1 VAETP
6 GFNPDRL
13 ADTKRPEPVVPR
25 ILDAPVAS
33 QARGFTEIK
42 IVGVGGGGGNAVNR
56 MIEADVRGVEFIA
69 VNTDSQALSQSLA
82 LQRLCIGARTTRGLG
97 AGGDPQQGERAALA
111 SEAELRE
118 LLADTDMVFITAGLG
133 GGTGTGA
140 APVIAGIAR
149 EQGALTVAVV
159 TLPFSF
165 EGARRRRVAE
175 AGLRAL
181 RERVDAIIVIPND
194 RLLRLSDG
202 HLPMVEAFRLADDV
216 LRQGVQGIADLI
228 TYTGLINLDFADVKT
243 VMANAG
249 TALMA
254 VGEARG
260 EARALQAAHAA
271 INSPLLDA
279 SIAGAR
285 GVLINIT
292 GGPDLT
298 LTEVSEAANAIYEVV
313 DPGANIL
320 IGAVVHPR
328 PQAEVRLTL
337 IATGLPDSDSGAGRE
352 ARERRWP
359 GERGGWERPAPLDE
373 ARAHDDASDWERE
386 PPEREGR
393 RPPPDAPPW
402 DYLVSRRHD
411 DPPPA
416 PPRRPEPADLDLPP
430 FLRRRRQ
437 RP

>member
-1 VAETP
+1 VAESP

-13 ADTKRPEPVVPR
+13 ADAKRPEPVVPR

-82 LQRLCIGARTTRGLG
+82 LHRLCIGARTTRGLG
-97 AGGDPQQGERAALA
+97 AGGDPQQGERAARA

-165 EGARRRRVAE
+165 EGVQRRRVAE

-228 TYTGLINLDFADVKT
+228 TYTGLINLDFADVKS

-279 SIAGAR
+279 STAGAR

-313 DPGANIL
+313 DPSANIL

-328 PQAEVRLTL
+328 PQPEVRLTL

-352 ARERRWP
+352 ARERRWA
-359 GERGGWERPAPLDE
+359 GERGGRPQAPPARERASDDEPGWEDETPAREWRRPA
-373 ARAHDDASDWERE
+373 A
-386 PPEREGR
+386 
-393 RPPPDAPPW
+393 DAPPW
-402 DYLVSRRHD
+402 HYFLSRRERD
-411 DPPPA
+411 E
-416 PPRRPEPADLDLPP
+416 PPRRRGEPDDLDLPP

>member
-1 VAETP
+1 MAKQG

-13 ADTKRPEPVVPR
+13 GEPTRPEPVVPR
-25 ILDAPVAS
+25 ILETTPTVA
-33 QARGFTEIK
+33 QARGFTEVR

-69 VNTDSQALSQSLA
+69 VNTDAQALAQSHA
-82 LQRLCIGARTTRGLG
+82 LRRICIGSGTTRGLG
-97 AGGDPQQGERAALA
+97 AGGDPFQGERAAQA
-111 SEAELRE
+111 SEGELRE
-118 LLADTDMVFITAGLG
+118 AVAGADMVFITAGMG

-140 APVIAGIAR
+140 APVVAGLAR
-149 EQGALTVAVV
+149 EEGALTVAVV
-159 TLPFSF
+159 TLPFAF
-165 EGARRRRVAE
+165 EGSRRRRSAE
-175 AGLRAL
+175 GGLQAL
-181 RERVDAIIVIPND
+181 REHVDALIVIPND
-194 RLLRLSDG
+194 RLMRLSDG

-216 LRQGVQGIADLI
+216 LRQGVQGIADLV
-228 TYTGLINLDFADVKT
+228 TYTGLINLDFADVKS
-243 VMANAG
+243 VMTDAG

-260 EARALQAAHAA
+260 DSRALQAAHAA

-320 IGAVVHPR
+320 VGAVVHPR
-328 PQAEVRLTL
+328 PQPEVKLTL
-337 IATGLPDSDSGAGRE
+337 IATGLPGTDSVPARE
-352 ARERRWP
+352 SRDRRAAPPARERDA
-359 GERGGWERPAPLDE
+359 GYERERDRE
-373 ARAHDDASDWERE
+373 RDWDHDWDRDRERDWDRE
-386 PPEREGR
+386 PPLAEA
-393 RPPPDAPPW
+393 PDE
-402 DYLVSRRHD
+402 D
-411 DPPPA
+411 
-416 PPRRPEPADLDLPP
+416 DLDLPA

-437 RP
+437 R

>member
-1 VAETP
+1 VAKQG

-13 ADTKRPEPVVPR
+13 GDPTRPEPVVPR
-25 ILDAPVAS
+25 ILESTPTVA
-33 QARGFTEIK
+33 QARGFTEVR

-69 VNTDSQALSQSLA
+69 VNTDAQALAQSHA
-82 LQRLCIGARTTRGLG
+82 LRRICIGSGTTRGLG
-97 AGGDPQQGERAALA
+97 AGGDPFQGERAAQA
-111 SEAELRE
+111 SEGELRE
-118 LLADTDMVFITAGLG
+118 AVAGADMVFITAGMG

-140 APVIAGIAR
+140 APIVAGYAR
-149 EQGALTVAVV
+149 EEGALTVAVV
-159 TLPFSF
+159 TLPFAF
-165 EGARRRRVAE
+165 EGTRRRRAAE
-175 AGLRAL
+175 SGLQAL
-181 RERVDAIIVIPND
+181 RESVDALIVIPND
-194 RLLRLSDG
+194 RLMRLSDG

-216 LRQGVQGIADLI
+216 LRQGVQGIADLV
-228 TYTGLINLDFADVKT
+228 TYTGLINLDFADVKS
-243 VMANAG
+243 VMSDAG

-328 PQAEVRLTL
+328 PQPEVKLTL
-337 IATGLPDSDSGAGRE
+337 IATGLPGSESVP
-352 ARERRWP
+352 ARESR
-359 GERGGWERPAPLDE
+359 ERQPTPLPRERDWDRERPRERPRDVE
-373 ARAHDDASDWERE
+373 RERARDWERDVPLGE
-386 PPEREGR
+386 PP
-393 RPPPDAPPW
+393 
-402 DYLVSRRHD
+402 D
-411 DPPPA
+411 DD
-416 PPRRPEPADLDLPP
+416 DLDLPA

-437 RP
+437 R

>member
-1 VAETP
+1 MNSP
-6 GFNPDRL
+6 
-13 ADTKRPEPVVPR
+13 
-25 ILDAPVAS
+25 
-33 QARGFTEIK
+33 ARGFTEIK

-56 MIEADVRGVEFIA
+56 MIEADVRGVEFVA

-82 LQRLCIGARTTRGLG
+82 LHRLCIGPRTTRGLG
-97 AGGDPQQGERAALA
+97 AGGDPQQGERAAQA

-228 TYTGLINLDFADVKT
+228 TYTGLINLDFADVKS
-243 VMANAG
+243 VMSDAG

-313 DPGANIL
+313 DPTANIL

-337 IATGLPDSDSGAGRE
+337 IATGLPDSDSAASRDP
-352 ARERRWP
+352 RERR
-359 GERGGWERPAPLDE
+359 GSRERGGRERLPRPEDPRAFAPDE
-373 ARAHDDASDWERE
+373 EPDWEHE
-386 PPEREGR
+386 PPAEREWR
-393 RPPPDAPPW
+393 RAEPDPPW
-402 DYLVSRRHD
+402 DYLASRRWPN
-411 DPPPA
+411 DP
-416 PPRRPEPADLDLPP
+416 PPRRPRPAPEDLDIPP
-430 FLRRRRQ
+430 FLRRRRPQ
-437 RP
+437 P